1 MKKKLSITLIVCALL
16 VMSLIVY
23 ASVQNARQKRLDA
36 ERVAAEARQ
45 EEIDKRREEEA
56 EKKRIQEKIDEI
68 EISLERELKR
78 RKAERE
84 TAALTRR
91 VDFTISDDSQDPL
104 KVAEFKRNEAFLK
117 VKAAEADLELVNK
130 AADMK
135 EKILAGQSE
144 K

>member
-16 VMSLIVY
+16 VVSLIVY

>member
-16 VMSLIVY
+16 VVSLIVY

-84 TAALTRR
+84 TAALKRR

-104 KVAEFKRNEAFLK
+104 KVAEFKSNEAFLK